1 VIATARSTADKS
13 AEERLAPLKAAGAA
27 VLEID
32 VKAPKEELNAKAKEA
47 WSIYGQI
54 DVLVNNAG
62 YIDAGILEEIE

>member
-1 VIATARSTADKS
+1 MVATARSSGGKT

-32 VKAPKEELNAKAKEA
+32 VKAPAEELNAKAKEA

-62 YIDAGILEEIE
+62 YIDAGIVEEIE